1 MHEEPS
7 TRGTEYVRHQV
18 HDAQEQV
25 RHEARETKEQVE
37 YGAREA
43 LEHVNRVR
51 GTLDMRARSKRN
63 LADSGQCGLFSN
75 YLI

>member
-1 MHEEPS
+1 MEDKWGTS
-7 TRGTEYVRHQV
+7 ARGTQ
-18 HDAQEQV
+18 
-25 RHEARETKEQVE
+25 EQVE
-37 YGAREA
+37 YGPREA

-75 YLI
+75 YLIWNIHKLR